1 MKILLLHS
9 EIFPNLPVTVWMS
22 LITFVQCHSQHTE
35 IQGLLKYK
43 ASLMWFFGLA
53 ELYLLVITRCAVKN
67 QYPSVRLSCRSVA
80 AAAACGLAAEVGR
93 GQ

>member
-9 EIFPNLPVTVWMS
+9 QIFPNLPVTVWMS

-43 ASLMWFFGLA
+43 ASLMWLFWSSRAILTG
-53 ELYLLVITRCAVKN
+53 YYAVCGKKI
-67 QYPSVRLSCRSVA
+67 SIRLSVCPVDR
-80 AAAACGLAAEVGR
+80 
-93 GQ
+93 